1 MMPWLDV
8 TVTIFTLVGLIIAWL
23 ATIIPAFPAPTL
35 MWLLILMYGVAT
47 GFETRGVIFF
57 VFITL
62 LTIASLLIDNVFSMA
77 GARKGGAR
85 WWSIA
90 IAGVVGLVASLLLT
104 PIGGILLWALAL
116 FLSEYYFQKDATLAW
131 EATKSMVIGWGW
143 AAVARLGIGLV
154 VLGLWAAWAFL

>member
-1 MMPWLDV
+1 
-8 TVTIFTLVGLIIAWL
+8 
-23 ATIIPAFPAPTL
+23 
-35 MWLLILMYGVAT
+35 
-47 GFETRGVIFF
+47 
-57 VFITL
+57 
-62 LTIASLLIDNVFSMA
+62 
-77 GARKGGAR
+77 
-85 WWSIA
+85 
-90 IAGVVGLVASLLLT
+90 LT